1 MAISTL
7 LGHFVVTQSDF
18 LNRCTFSERNRIS
31 KCKSHFLFDFS
42 TILML
47 SFLDSNMVISRNYF
61 VFIEKKN
68 ISLLKKNILSI
79 KIIAKIFKYLL
90 SETQIGIGII

>member
-1 MAISTL
+1 
-7 LGHFVVTQSDF
+7 
-18 LNRCTFSERNRIS
+18 
-31 KCKSHFLFDFS
+31 
-42 TILML
+42 ML
-47 SFLDSNMVISRNYF
+47 SFLNSNMVISRNYF

-90 SETQIGIGII
+90 SETQIGVGII